1 MKKINTVARWKNIFN
16 YEINMIEENDI
27 SHVIIRNKDKHP
39 YGIISVI
46 DYPSNIKSVSSPL
59 LNWENLIRCS
69 NYYGISPEEIDENNQ
84 PGYMSLAVQKHLKPA
99 ATLRYNID
107 NPFIRNLEVSLPD
120 DCLILKYKEEN
131 TTFICRNCSLA
142 DLFNIDEVNKTYE
155 RYGIQGVE
163 WDKVK
168 ALCKKEL
175 SYFSDNLLSGISI
188 ESGTKNLTQDVIVGL
203 LLGYP
208 IESTVAKIKKT
219 YRTDSFRFQA
229 VKHFKDH
236 LEPYIDADGEKW
248 LKDGNTVFASWQ
260 KESKYF

>member
-107 NPFIRNLEVSLPD
+107 SPFIKNLEVSLPD
-120 DCLILKYKEEN
+120 DCLILKYKEEISPN
-131 TTFICRNCSLA
+131 SFHSLIISQ
-142 DLFNIDEVNKTYE
+142 LFFVKNKDFLFE
-155 RYGIQGVE
+155 
-163 WDKVK
+163 
-168 ALCKKEL
+168 
-175 SYFSDNLLSGISI
+175 
-188 ESGTKNLTQDVIVGL
+188 
-203 LLGYP
+203 
-208 IESTVAKIKKT
+208 IK
-219 YRTDSFRFQA
+219 
-229 VKHFKDH
+229 
-236 LEPYIDADGEKW
+236 
-248 LKDGNTVFASWQ
+248 
-260 KESKYF
+260 